1 MTVKRLAED
10 SIAIASAAALVVA
23 GSKGSKGLIVAGI
36 TGLTTITTIEIIRL
50 LSLRKTNRQMEA
62 LLQYIE
68 EA

>member
-23 GSKGSKGLIVAGI
+23 GNKGSKGLIVAGI
-36 TGLTTITTIEIIRL
+36 TGLATITTIEMIRL
-50 LSLRKTNRQMEA
+50 LSIRKTNRQMEE
-62 LLQYIE
+62 LLHYIE